1 MSSTRKPK
9 KPSLREQ
16 LSASL
21 QRIAQLEEALQQATS
36 PQPAASL
43 VQTDSPESL
52 RRSATLLR
60 KSKNR
65 YRKYFNY
72 ATDAMFVI
80 LPDRENMTFGPI
92 ADVNKEATRRLG
104 FSRDEFFTMTPRDI
118 NHPRYASVMTER
130 AKRLYETGSDTVET
144 VHIAKDGR
152 QIPVEIN
159 ALMLNIDG
167 EELILTVARDISERQ
182 RAEQDLR
189 ESERLYRLLAD
200 NVHDVIWTTDTS
212 LKPVFISPS
221 IINLSGHTTSEA
233 LPVLY
238 RTIILESPLFE
249 NFQRTP
255 SKQEE
260 SQTKPIHWEMEF
272 TQKDGA
278 IIWIESIA
286 SPLWST
292 LGTFAGII
300 GVTRDITSRKMIM
313 LELEAAKEQ
322 ANRANRAKSEFLAN
336 MSHEIRTPM
345 NGILGTMQLLGM
357 TTLSDEQRCYVDTA
371 LKSGR
376 SLLTIIND
384 ILDFSKIEAGKIE
397 IRNEI
402 FAPREVINSLL
413 ASFQT
418 MIKTPD
424 IALVSRIDDGVPE
437 LIVADQIRFRQ
448 ILTNLVGNAVKFT
461 DKGEI
466 AIHVEMQ
473 DRGKGSKNILQCTVT
488 DTGIG
493 LPQHAETEMFEPFS
507 QFESSVKRKY
517 KGTGLGLSIV
527 RQLVRLMG
535 GTITIANRRNRGTQV
550 VFTIETGMAPPLA
563 PATDKPVTTSR
574 RHPENVTRQH
584 ILLVEDDLINQQIL
598 RSVLEKLGHTVT
610 IAHNGRQ
617 ALQTLLAQE
626 YDCVLMDIQ
635 MPEMD
640 GFEATRRIRS
650 QQEYS
655 RISKIPIIA
664 LTAFAMTGDK
674 EQCLQAGM
682 NHYLS
687 KPVDIK
693 ALEKILRQH
702 GSC

>member
-1 MSSTRKPK
+1 MPSIRKHKTP
-9 KPSLREQ
+9 PLREQ
-16 LSASL
+16 LSRAL
-21 QRIAQLEEALQQATS
+21 QRIAELEEALQQATS
-36 PQPAASL
+36 PQPATPQIRS
-43 VQTDSPESL
+43 DSPEAL
-52 RRSATLLR
+52 HQSATLLR

-80 LPDRENMTFGPI
+80 LPDRENMTFGAF
-92 ADVNKEATRRLG
+92 ADVNKEAIRRLG
-104 FSRDEFFTMTPRDI
+104 YSREEFFTMTPRDI
-118 NHPRYASVMTER
+118 NHPAYASAMNDR
-130 AKRLYETGSDTVET
+130 AKRLYEKGSDTVES
-144 VHIAKDGR
+144 VHITKDGR

-159 ALMLNIDG
+159 ALMLNVDG

-182 RAEQDLR
+182 KAELDLR

-200 NVHDVIWTTDTS
+200 NVHDVIWTTDTA
-212 LKPVFISPS
+212 LKPMFISPS
-221 IINLSGHTTSEA
+221 MINLSGHTTSEA

-238 RTIILESPLFE
+238 RSIILESPLFE

-255 SKQEE
+255 SKQEKGRN
-260 SQTKPIHWEMEF
+260 QPIHWEMEF
-272 TQKDGA
+272 TKKDGT

-292 LGTFAGII
+292 LGIFTGII

-313 LELEAAKEQ
+313 LELEAAQEQ

-357 TTLSDEQRCYVDTA
+357 TALSDEQRQYVDTA

-402 FAPREVINSLL
+402 FAPREVINSLI

-418 MIKTPD
+418 MIKTPE
-424 IALVSRIDDGVPE
+424 IALVSRIDDEVPD

-461 DKGEI
+461 NNGEI
-466 AIHVEMQ
+466 AINVRMKDQ
-473 DRGKGSKNILQCTVT
+473 PKGNKTTLQCTVT

-493 LPQHAETEMFEPFS
+493 LPQHSDKELFEPFS
-507 QFESSVKRKY
+507 QFESSFRRKY

-527 RQLVRLMG
+527 RQLVKLMG
-535 GTITIANRRNRGTQV
+535 GTITISNRSQRGTQV
-550 VFTIETGMAPPLA
+550 VFEIEAGFAPPLA
-563 PATDKPVTTSR
+563 PPASKPIPPCK
-574 RHPENVTRQH
+574 HAKNVTQQH

-598 RSVLEKLGHTVT
+598 RSVLEKLGHSVT

-617 ALQTLLAQE
+617 ALQTLLTKE

-655 RISKIPIIA
+655 KIAQIPIIA

-687 KPVDIK
+687 KPVDIH
-693 ALEKILRQH
+693 ALEEILQQH